1 MNMLKVLLAA
11 LITSLLLNG
20 CTAAVVGGATAA
32 GVNIAHD
39 RRTTGTYIDDEGIEL
54 KAGAAIRKEKELSKH
69 IHINIISI
77 NGVVLLVGQAPTEA
91 MRQQAGSITQGIEKV
106 RLVHNEMTV
115 AAPNSMMTRSSDSY
129 ITTKV
134 KASLFGIKGQEDLD
148 PTRVKVVTEN
158 GTVFLMGLLDH
169 AEADAV
175 AVKAS
180 QVDGVQTV
188 VKLFEY
194 LD

>member
-1 MNMLKVLLAA
+1 MNAFKVFFAA
-11 LITSLLLNG
+11 LITTLLLNG
-20 CTAAVVGGATAA
+20 CTAAVVGGATAT

-91 MRQQAGSITQGIEKV
+91 LRQQAGSITQGIEKV

-134 KASLFGIKGQEDLD
+134 KASLFGIKGQDDLD
-148 PTRVKVVTEN
+148 PSRVKVVTEN
-158 GTVFLMGLLDH
+158 GTVYLMGILYQ

-175 AVKAS
+175 AIKAS

>member
-1 MNMLKVLLAA
+1 MNMLKVFFAA
-11 LITSLLLNG
+11 LLTTLLLNG

-54 KAGAAIRKEKELSKH
+54 KAGAAIRKEKELSSQ

-91 MRQQAGSITQGIEKV
+91 LRQQAGSITQGIEKV

-134 KASLFGIKGQEDLD
+134 KASLFGIKGQDDLD
-148 PTRVKVVTEN
+148 PSRVKVVTEN
-158 GTVFLMGLLDH
+158 GTVFLMGLLYH

-180 QVDGVQTV
+180 QVDCVQTV

-194 LD
+194 MD